1 MAEKERTR
9 RVVPVGS
16 YVDPN
21 HPEASGGS
29 VNFGHDTFA
38 GVENHPLKHSDDY
51 GATASRVRVEE
62 SEPEADDRPEDR
74 SEWKKDDW
82 KAQAAEYGR
91 EHGRTDRARHGPRS
105 RSGRGV
111 ANGQKGERRQGI

>member
-38 GVENHPLKHSDDY
+38 GVENHPLKHSDDFK
-51 GATASRVRVEE
+51 R
-62 SEPEADDRPEDR
+62 
-74 SEWKKDDW
+74 
-82 KAQAAEYGR
+82 
-91 EHGRTDRARHGPRS
+91 RS
-105 RSGRGV
+105 RAGMVIYPGKLGSVDCFRIGNIGRLYEKDIRALLKAVKAVLQEMGMSVPV
-111 ANGQKGERRQGI
+111 AAPR

>member
-82 KAQAAEYGR
+82 KAQAAEYGL
-91 EHGRTDRARHGPRS
+91 PV
-105 RSGRGV
+105 SGNMDELIERV
-111 ANGQKGERRQGI
+111 TAHEADQGEE